1 MGDKDQQTAVNSS
14 PSNCPTSIC
23 FNSNFT
29 IRFPFQAVPGAS
41 PNCVYP
47 GFNLSCDNQGNT
59 VIRFPYI
66 SGEFFVRSI
75 DYQAQEIQLYDPS
88 NCLPRRLLD
97 FNLSG
102 TPFRVAYHINYTFMV
117 CPTAFTQSRFTAV
130 QCLSNSTNTT
140 LATFS
145 NSLVEIL
152 SSKHCKVLVT
162 MPIPVSSPTQSD
174 SGFTSGL
181 NGDLQLYWDV
191 PNCEDC
197 EAKGFMCGFE
207 NNTSQQVMCF
217 DSPGTDMA
225 DHLRLLKM
233 ISLTVA
239 IPTIVCAVCT
249 ACICLIHGRQS
260 HGMARQQNFDPTVT
274 LQPSDTSIS
283 GLDQSSI
290 ESYTKVVLGESRRL
304 PMGPND
310 GTCPICLSDYRAEEV
325 VRCIPECQHC
335 FHAGCID
342 VWLRLNN
349 SCPVCR
355 NSPSPAHC
363 VLQPV

>member
-1 MGDKDQQTAVNSS
+1 MK
-14 PSNCPTSIC
+14 
-23 FNSNFT
+23 
-29 IRFPFQAVPGAS
+29 RFW
-41 PNCVYP
+41 
-47 GFNLSCDNQGNT
+47 L
-59 VIRFPYI
+59 
-66 SGEFFVRSI
+66 
-75 DYQAQEIQLYDPS
+75 
-88 NCLPRRLLD
+88 
-97 FNLSG
+97 
-102 TPFRVAYHINYTFMV
+102 
-117 CPTAFTQSRFTAV
+117 
-130 QCLSNSTNTT
+130 
-140 LATFS
+140 
-145 NSLVEIL
+145 
-152 SSKHCKVLVT
+152 
-162 MPIPVSSPTQSD
+162 
-174 SGFTSGL
+174 
-181 NGDLQLYWDV
+181 
-191 PNCEDC
+191 
-197 EAKGFMCGFE
+197 
-207 NNTSQQVMCF
+207 
-217 DSPGTDMA
+217 TDMA

-355 NSPSPAHC
+355 NSPSPAHG
-363 VLQPV
+363 VLQPVWFLSFVNVWSVLSFLLGRLVVLNCIRLRIKKGKEKN